1 MRQFG
6 VKHWTNASVRRFA
19 EDGDPIEAMVR
30 KVRTV
35 VLEARDAGWSGPP
48 FNPVALARQIGIR
61 VEASAAVPDART
73 IVDERGARIEYNPQ
87 QRRARARFSIA
98 HEIVHTFFPDVG
110 DAVRHRGGDASV
122 RDDWQL
128 ELLCNLGASEIV
140 MPVGSLPK
148 LEDVPPLEQLMEDR
162 LEFDVSVEAYLIRVA
177 SVTDA
182 PVTIFIASPH
192 PTEHGSE
199 YRVDYSIASSSAPRL
214 RLGEVQ
220 VPGESV
226 VGQCTAIGST
236 AHGVE
241 RWAGDGPA
249 MIECVGIPGY
259 PGSLLPRVAGVVR
272 HGKSEH
278 ADFVHFIHG
287 DLLAPRPMPPN
298 VVCQLVNDRAI
309 RWGGGVAKKMAQR
322 HPNAE
327 AEFGQWIRSIPRPAR
342 LGEVHYATTAEGTTV
357 ASLVAQEGYG
367 PGGTRIRYNALA
379 KCLADVA
386 RYASIHDASVH
397 MPRLGTGGAG
407 AEWEIV
413 EALIRQNFE
422 DLPKGVW
429 IYDLPPRQTQHDL
442 GL

>member
-6 VKHWTNASVRRFA
+6 VKHWTNPSVRRFA
-19 EDGDPIEAMVR
+19 PEGDPIEAMIK

-35 VLEARDAGWSGPP
+35 VLEARDSGWSGPP

-73 IVDERGARIEYNPQ
+73 VVDERGPRIEYNPQ

-110 DAVRHRGGDASV
+110 DAVRNRGGDLSV

-148 LEDVPPLEQLMEDR
+148 LHEVPPLEQLIEDR
-162 LEFDVSVEAYLIRVA
+162 LQFDVSIEAYLIRIA

-182 PVTIFIASPH
+182 PITMFIASPH
-192 PTEHGSE
+192 PAGERSE
-199 YRVDYSIASSSAPRL
+199 YRIDYAIASASAPRL
-214 RLGEVQ
+214 PLGEQ
-220 VPGESV
+220 RIPDNSV
-226 VGQCTAIGST
+226 VRQSSAIGST
-236 AHGVE
+236 AHGLE
-241 RWAGDGPA
+241 EWAGGEPA
-249 MIECVGIPGY
+249 LIECVGIPGY
-259 PGSLLPRVAGVVR
+259 PGSLLPRVAGLIR
-272 HGKSEH
+272 HGAREH
-278 ADFVHFIHG
+278 TDFVHFIHG
-287 DLLAPRPMPPN
+287 NVLAPRPLPPI
-298 VVCQLVNDRAI
+298 VVCQLVNDRAT
-309 RWGGGVAKKMAQR
+309 RWGGGVAKQMAKR

-327 AEFGQWIRSIPRPAR
+327 AEFGEWIKSVPKAAR
-342 LGEVHYATTAEGTTV
+342 LGEVHYATTADGTTL

-367 PGGTRIRYNALA
+367 PGGIRIRYHALA
-379 KCLADVA
+379 QCLAEIAKFAFA
-386 RYASIHDASVH
+386 RDASVH
-397 MPRLGTGGAG
+397 MPRLGTGAAG
-407 AEWEIV
+407 ADWAIV

-422 DLPKGVW
+422 GLPKGVW
-429 IYDLPPRQTQHDL
+429 IYDLPPRQMQHDL

>member
-6 VKHWTNASVRRFA
+6 VRHWTNVSVRRFA
-19 EDGDPIEAMVR
+19 PEGDPIEAMVK

-48 FNPVALARQIGIR
+48 FNPIVLARQIGIR
-61 VEASAAVPDART
+61 VEASAAVSDART
-73 IVDERGARIEYNPQ
+73 IVDDRGPRIEYNPQ

-98 HEIVHTFFPDVG
+98 HEIAHTFFPDVG
-110 DAVRHRGGDASV
+110 DAIRNRGGDANV

-148 LEDVPPLEQLMEDR
+148 LGEVPPLERLIEDR
-162 LEFDVSVEAYLIRVA
+162 LRFDVSIEAYLIRVV
-177 SVTDA
+177 SVTEA
-182 PVTIFIASPH
+182 PITMFIASPH
-192 PTEHGSE
+192 PGEQGSE
-199 YRVDYSIASSSAPRL
+199 YRIDYAIASSSAPRL
-214 RLGEVQ
+214 PLGERRI
-220 VPGESV
+220 PDESV
-226 VGQCTAIGST
+226 VRQTVAIGST
-236 AHGVE
+236 AHGIE
-241 RWAGDGPA
+241 NWADGEPA
-249 MIECVGIPGY
+249 VIECVGIPGY
-259 PGSLLPRVAGVVR
+259 PGSLQPRVAGLLR
-272 HGKSEH
+272 HGAREH
-278 ADFVHFIHG
+278 GDFVHFIHG
-287 DLLAPRPMPPN
+287 DILAPRPLLPTI
-298 VVCQLVNDRAI
+298 VCQLVNDRAT
-309 RWGGGVAKKMAQR
+309 RWGGGVAKQMAKR

-327 AEFGQWIRSIPRPAR
+327 AEFGEWIKSVPKSKR
-342 LGEVHYATTAEGTTV
+342 LGEVHFATTAEGTTL

-367 PGGTRIRYNALA
+367 PGGTRIRYHALA
-379 KCLADVA
+379 RCLAEIAKVA
-386 RYASIHDASVH
+386 FAHNASVH

-429 IYDLPPRQTQHDL
+429 IYDLPPRQMQHEL